1 MRISVIPLL
10 SGVLASLLFAGTAG
24 AGVSQQNA
32 PASAGKAPAAAGKG
46 PDVSNPVYQ
55 SGKFE
60 IKSCE
65 EQPVNPDDLDAARVY
80 LEFVVDCLNVSW
92 QDQLA
97 KAKIPFSKPKF
108 VTTSRVGVP
117 TGCGKF
123 PKGAQAVYCP
133 LNKKITFL
141 LDPGILSQA
150 TELFLF
156 EVIAHEYGHHV
167 QQLSGIMG
175 AVDNRKY
182 NNQKQLLAAI
192 RKIELQAECFSGA
205 FIGSVWHSLGR
216 RDSDLSY
223 VINAAYDTASHG
235 KSKNISYWIRRGFDA
250 ESPDVC
256 NTFAAPKSK
265 VS

>member
-24 AGVSQQNA
+24 AGVLEQNGPVA
-32 PASAGKAPAAAGKG
+32 STKSPATN
-46 PDVSNPVYQ
+46 NPIYN

-60 IKSCE
+60 IKTCE
-65 EQPVNPDDLDAARVY
+65 EQPVQPDDLDAARVY

-92 QDQLA
+92 QDQLT

-108 VTTSRVGVP
+108 ATTSRAGVP

-123 PKGAQAVYCP
+123 PRGAQAVYCP

-167 QQLSGIMG
+167 QQLTGIMSTL
-175 AVDNRKY
+175 NRRYKS
-182 NNQKQLLAAI
+182 QKAALAEV
-192 RKIELQAECFSGA
+192 RKIELQAECLSGA
-205 FIGSVWHSLGR
+205 FIGSVWRSLNR
-216 RDSDLSY
+216 RESDLSY
-223 VINAAYDTASHG
+223 VIQAAYDTASHG
-235 KSKNISYWIRRGFDA
+235 KRVNIAYWIKRGFDQ
-250 ESPDVC
+250 ESPDAC
-256 NTFAAPKSK
+256 NTFTAPKSK